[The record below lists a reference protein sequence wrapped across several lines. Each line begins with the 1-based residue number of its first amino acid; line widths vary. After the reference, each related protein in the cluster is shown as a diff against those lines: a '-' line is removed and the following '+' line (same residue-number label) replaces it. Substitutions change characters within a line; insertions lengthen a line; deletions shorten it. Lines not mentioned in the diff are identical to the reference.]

1 MFMLKPSRAD
11 GLALRDRLAGV
22 PESLLGCHGL
32 GVAEGAALR
41 DQLAA
46 LTTSLELGSS
56 PGPLTG

>member
-1 MFMLKPSRAD
+1 MLKPSRAD

-22 PESLLGCHGL
+22 PESFLGCLGL
-32 GVAEGAALR
+32 DVAEAAALR